1 MSLLVTAII
10 VLIVVCLIIWAV
22 QSFMPGDV
30 RIKMLIIFLVII
42 VAVIWFLNAAGI
54 VSL

>member
-10 VLIVVCLIIWAV
+10 VLIVVCLIIWAI
-22 QSFMPGDV
+22 QSFMPGDA